1 MWNLPKAE
9 IKPVSPAL
17 ASTLLTTGPPGK
29 SSQHSCQEAGQG
41 LPPSDQGGNGGP
53 GWGGGVVLGGR
64 SSPVLMAALRALA
77 LE

>member
-1 MWNLPKAE
+1 MWNLPEAE
-9 IKPVSPAL
+9 IEPVSPAL

-29 SSQHSCQEAGQG
+29 PSQHSCQEAGRG
-41 LPPSDQGGNGGP
+41 LPPSDQGGNTGP

-64 SSPVLMAALRALA
+64 SWPVLMAALRALA